1 MRDLHSYD
9 SYESKPGVGDDDEK
23 KRVRDAEST
32 LLPGGRVVK
41 HIYTYTNIYIYRH
54 IYI

>member
-1 MRDLHSYD
+1 MKQTRGSMRDLHSYD

-32 LLPGGRVVK
+32 LLPGGKVVK
-41 HIYTYTNIYIYRH
+41 HIYIYK
-54 IYI
+54 